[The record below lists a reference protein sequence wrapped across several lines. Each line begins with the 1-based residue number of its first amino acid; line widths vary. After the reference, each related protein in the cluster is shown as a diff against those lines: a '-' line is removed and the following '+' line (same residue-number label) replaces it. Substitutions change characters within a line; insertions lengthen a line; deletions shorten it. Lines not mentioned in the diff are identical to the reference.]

1 MCQWPYCLT
10 CSGHIPWHHYIS
22 KMLSESYYLMIIHRV
37 SIIGEM
43 QRGCMETAALVLNQK
58 TFSFHRK
65 LNLNFMQ
72 KNFFYQSCVCK
83 VVEPM
88 FETGFWPFYW
98 VSSGGWWLYRL
109 MYPHRFSGSKR
120 KYLIWLNMLGFV
132 NMNKI
137 LSFFP
142 VLAATPTSLY
152 FLYCNKYKLTS
163 SLISVR
169 IVFFVISDFAMTT
182 SRDDRQGDCSSRVSS
197 VAATSLTSPQ

>member
-43 QRGCMETAALVLNQK
+43 QRGCMETAALVLDQK

-152 FLYCNKYKLTS
+152 
-163 SLISVR
+163 LIIIKR
-169 IVFFVISDFAMTT
+169 RWKQLNYIE
-182 SRDDRQGDCSSRVSS
+182 
-197 VAATSLTSPQ
+197 